1 MLPRN
6 FYRAWQKARKAVG
19 RPDLTLHDLRHTG
32 LTWSAATGAPI
43 RELMRRGGHA
53 SPRAAVRYQ
62 RAAEESNRALAAALS
77 KNGSRS
83 QLLSYLDL
91 GQKAIPNNA

>member
-53 SPRAAVRYQ
+53 SLRAAVRYQ
-62 RAAEESNRALAAALS
+62 RAAEESNRALADALS
-77 KNGSRS
+77 KMAAAASS
-83 QLLSYLDL
+83 
-91 GQKAIPNNA
+91 